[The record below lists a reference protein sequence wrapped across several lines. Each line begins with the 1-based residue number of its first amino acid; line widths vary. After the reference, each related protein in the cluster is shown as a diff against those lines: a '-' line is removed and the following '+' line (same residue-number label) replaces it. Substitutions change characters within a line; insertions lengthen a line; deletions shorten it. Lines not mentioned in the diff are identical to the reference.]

1 MAELT
6 QSGSPESPES
16 LAPKPRSSMPWAP
29 LSLGMGLLALGGW
42 GTFAYSTLSSATAEQ
57 QFHQDV
63 SELKASQGQ
72 LITERNELRA
82 RLAELKA
89 RRDQLTTE
97 RDELKGELFS

>member
-6 QSGSPESPES
+6 QSGSPESHES

-42 GTFAYSTLSSATAEQ
+42 GTFAYSTMSSATAEQ

-63 SELKASQGQ
+63 SELKTTQ
-72 LITERNELRA
+72 
-82 RLAELKA
+82 RLSGIIL
-89 RRDQLTTE
+89 L
-97 RDELKGELFS
+97 